1 MDRLA
6 AGVTQSYCQRGRKL
20 SVDKKEQNLFRR
32 NNGMVCLTG
41 SKGQD
46 GIDIRIFEI
55 WILLK
60 DRLARLAR
68 R

>member
-6 AGVTQSYCQRGRKL
+6 AAVAQSRAQRGRKL
-20 SVDKKEQNLFRR
+20 SVDQKKQSLFRR
-32 NNGMVCLTG
+32 NDGMVCLTG

-46 GIDIRIFEI
+46 GIDISVFEI

-60 DRLARLAR
+60 DRFTRLANR
-68 R
+68 